1 MKDVAAIA
9 IKPQMKMAIVADSAK
24 KSSSLLSDNRWIAN
38 RRKSL
43 NPDAPRTPAGNGSF
57 EI

>member
-9 IKPQMKMAIVADSAK
+9 IQPHMKMAIVADSAK
-24 KSSSLLSDNRWIAN
+24 KSSGSFSDNCWIAD
-38 RRKSL
+38 RSKIL
-43 NPDAPRTPAGNGSF
+43 NDEAPRTPTRNRSF

>member
-24 KSSSLLSDNRWIAN
+24 KGSGSRSDARRIAQIEE
-38 RRKSL
+38 RV
-43 NPDAPRTPAGNGSF
+43 
-57 EI
+57 

>member
-24 KSSSLLSDNRWIAN
+24 KICGPLSDNSWITY
-38 RRKSL
+38 RSKSL
-43 NPDAPRTPAGNGSF
+43 NDEAPRTPTRNRSF